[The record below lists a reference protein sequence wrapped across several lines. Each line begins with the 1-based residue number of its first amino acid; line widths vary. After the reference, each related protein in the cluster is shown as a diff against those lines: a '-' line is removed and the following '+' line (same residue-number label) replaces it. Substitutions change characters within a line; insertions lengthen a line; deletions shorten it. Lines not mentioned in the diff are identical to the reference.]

1 MDAGSRV
8 NHRSATVHPP
18 IDLHNVPNRRSHAT
32 VECIVTQNHTE
43 SPWRDPLSIGWQ
55 AHRRL
60 LLLRLRWHASSRRR
74 TVRRH
79 TD

>member
-1 MDAGSRV
+1 
-8 NHRSATVHPP
+8 
-18 IDLHNVPNRRSHAT
+18 
-32 VECIVTQNHTE
+32 VTQNHTE